1 MAKDRPQLKLEDIQ
15 DLNHLELIAKQV
27 VEGFIIGLHKSPF
40 HGFSVEFAEHRLYN
54 PGESIRHIDWKV
66 YGRTDRLF
74 VKRFEEETN
83 LRCQLVID
91 CSSSMYYPYNKGV
104 LNKLNFS
111 VVAAAALIN
120 LLRKQR
126 DAFGL
131 SLFADEVMRHTQ
143 ARSNQVHQKLL
154 ISYLEEMLSNPVLN
168 RKTNAAGCLHE
179 IAENT
184 HKRSLV
190 ILFSD
195 MFENLREEGDEK
207 KLDEL
212 FAALQHLRHN
222 KHEVLLFHVTDKKH
236 ELDFEFENR
245 PHVFIDMESGEEVRV
260 HPSKVKA
267 HYQKQLEKFHQLLK
281 LRCGQY
287 KIDLI
292 DADINKDFR
301 QILQA
306 YLLKRTKLVG

>member
-1 MAKDRPQLKLEDIQ
+1 MTRQQAVKLEDIQ
-15 DLNHLELIAKQV
+15 DLNHLEILAKQV

-66 YGRTDRLF
+66 YGRTDKMF

-91 CSSSMYYPYNKGV
+91 CSSSMYYPYGNDIF
-104 LNKLNFS
+104 NKLNFS
-111 VVAAAALIN
+111 IVASAALIN
-120 LLRKQR
+120 LLRRQR

-131 SLFADEVMRHTQ
+131 SLFSDEVKRHTR
-143 ARSNQVHQKLL
+143 ARSSQVHQKLL
-154 ISYLEEMLSNPVLN
+154 LSYLEEIASDPALN
-168 RKTNAAGCLHE
+168 RSTDVPKCLHE

-190 ILFSD
+190 VIFSD
-195 MFENLREEGDEK
+195 MFENLKSTGDDSRTEQI
-207 KLDEL
+207 
-212 FAALQHLRHN
+212 FSALQHLKHN
-222 KHEVLLFHVTDKKH
+222 KHEVLLFHVTDAKH

-245 PHVFIDMESGEEVRV
+245 PHLFIDMESGEEVRV
-260 HPSKVKA
+260 YPSKVKD
-267 HYQKQLEKFHQLLK
+267 YYKEQLAKFHKLLK

-287 KIDLI
+287 HIDMI
-292 DADINKDFR
+292 DADINQSFN
-301 QILQA
+301 QVLQS
-306 YLLKRTKLVG
+306 YLLKRTKMR

>member
-1 MAKDRPQLKLEDIQ
+1 MAQDRPQLKLEDLQ

-91 CSSSMYYPYNKGV
+91 CSSSMYYPYEKGV
-104 LNKLNFS
+104 VNKLNFS
-111 VVAAAALIN
+111 IVAAAALIN

-131 SLFADEVMRHTQ
+131 SLFSDEVMRHTH

-154 ISYLEEMLSNPVLN
+154 LSYLEEVLNNPVLN
-168 RKTNAAGCLHE
+168 RKTDAAKCLHE

-184 HKRSLV
+184 HKRSLL

-195 MFENLREEGDEK
+195 MFEDLRENGDEG

-222 KHEVLLFHVTDKKH
+222 KHEVLLFHVTDARH
-236 ELDFEFENR
+236 EMDFEFENR
-245 PHVFIDMESGEEVRV
+245 PHVFVDMESGEEVRV
-260 HPSKVKA
+260 HPSKVKD
-267 HYQKQLEKFHQLLK
+267 YYKEQLQKFHKLLK

-287 KIDLI
+287 RIDMI
-292 DADINKDFR
+292 DTDINKDFR
-301 QILQA
+301 QVLQQ
-306 YLLKRTKLVG
+306 YLLKRTKLV